1 MGQKRVKFSGVGVG
15 VNQVRFAFQPL
26 YSLHTGGVVAVEA
39 LARPASGGVG
49 DLLGS
54 ALRRGRLVEV
64 DVGLAARAVLDE
76 APHAT
81 LLPLHLN
88 VTALTAAAP
97 KPALQPLFDALGET
111 SRRPREIV
119 LEIGPPFHGIAPA
132 ALLSGMARLG
142 ELGFRLAFDGLG
154 AGDLPLN
161 LLAESRVDLVKLDR
175 TTLRRLPDDPATVA
189 LVESLVH
196 FAARTDLRLVA
207 TGIETED
214 QLNTVRRLGIRVVQ
228 GNLFAPARGGMAP
241 MGAATL
247 ATPDGQEGPPSFTPT
262 SAPTVKDFL
271 RPATTLPAEATC
283 EEVRNVL
290 VDNDA
295 PTGIIGLDEQG
306 RPQWSIDRTRFLL
319 AVTGP
324 FGHAL
329 HANRPAER
337 LADAPHVIR
346 HGAAALELLD
356 LVTDA
361 DWDRTADDVVVIDD
375 AGRCQGVV
383 LVHEVVR
390 GLADAKIEEA
400 AALNPLTRLPGSDSV
415 ARAVD
420 RRIAAG
426 QPLVVGWLDVDSF
439 KKVNDTVGFAA
450 GDDLIRA
457 LGRKLTDLAT
467 NLGGVT
473 VSHVGGDDFL
483 IACDIDKITT
493 VADGLLD
500 SRWYAEGLPVTVSL
514 ATLVC
519 AGSSVGSYREISR
532 LLAPLKKHAKDVT
545 GSSWVNSWPG
555 TDRIEVLRGINSQ
568 RMPRQRPAS

>member
-1 MGQKRVKFSGVGVG
+1 M
-15 VNQVRFAFQPL
+15 NQVRFAFQPL
-26 YSLHTGGVVAVEA
+26 YSLHTGGVVALEA
-39 LARPASGGVG
+39 LARPSSGGVG

-64 DVGLAARAVLDE
+64 DVNLAARAILDE

-97 KPALQPLFDALGET
+97 KPALQPLFDALAEAG
-111 SRRPREIV
+111 RRPRELV
-119 LEIGPPFHGIAPA
+119 LEIGPPFHGIAPSA
-132 ALLSGMARLG
+132 MLAGLSRLT

-161 LLAESRVDLVKLDR
+161 LLAEAPVDMVKMDR
-175 TTLRRLPDDPATVA
+175 TALRRLPDDPATVA

-196 FAARTDLRLVA
+196 FAARTQVRLVA
-207 TGIETED
+207 TGIETEG
-214 QLNTVRRLGIRVVQ
+214 QLNTVRQLGIRIVQ
-228 GNLFAPARGGMAP
+228 GNLFAPARRGMVST
-241 MGAATL
+241 GAVTL
-247 ATPDGQEGPPSFTPT
+247 ATPDPHLGPHTFTPT
-262 SAPTVKDFL
+262 AAHTVKDFL

-290 VDNDA
+290 IESDA
-295 PTGIIGLDEQG
+295 PTGIVGVDDQG

-329 HANRPAER
+329 HAHRPAER

-346 HGAAALELLD
+346 NGAAALELLD
-356 LVTDA
+356 LIADA
-361 DWDRTADDVVVIDD
+361 DWDRSGDDVVVVDD
-375 AGRCQGVV
+375 SGRCQGVV
-383 LVHEVVR
+383 LVNEVVR
-390 GLADAKIEEA
+390 GMAEAKVEEA

-415 ARAVD
+415 ARDVD

-426 QPLVVGWLDVDSF
+426 QPVVVGWLDIDSF
-439 KKVNDTVGFAA
+439 KRVNDSVGFAA

-457 LGRKLTDLAT
+457 LGRKLTDLS
-467 NLGGVT
+467 NKLGGVA

-500 SRWYAEGLPVTVSL
+500 TPWSAENLPVTVSL

-519 AGSSVGSYREISR
+519 AGATVSSYREISR

-555 TDRIEVLRGINSQ
+555 TDKIEVLRGMSPRQ
-568 RMPRQRPAS
+568 MPRQRPAS

>member
-1 MGQKRVKFSGVGVG
+1 M
-15 VNQVRFAFQPL
+15 NQVRFAFQPL

-97 KPALQPLFDALGET
+97 KPALQALFDALGQT
-111 SRRPREIV
+111 SRRPREVV
-119 LEIGPPFHGIAPA
+119 LEIGPPFHGIAPG
-132 ALLSGMARLG
+132 ALLAGLARLS

-161 LLAESRVDLVKLDR
+161 LLAESKVDLVKMDR
-175 TTLRRLPDDPATVA
+175 TALRRLPDDPATVA

-196 FAARTDLRLVA
+196 FAARTAVRLVA
-207 TGIETED
+207 TGIETEA
-214 QLNTVRRLGIRVVQ
+214 QLDTVRSLGIRIVQ
-228 GNLFAPARGGMAP
+228 GNLFAPARKGMVST
-241 MGAATL
+241 GSITL
-247 ATPDGQEGPPSFTPT
+247 ATPEGHQGPHTFAPT
-262 SAPTVKDFL
+262 STPTVKDYL
-271 RPATTLPAEATC
+271 RPATTLPLDATC
-283 EEVRNVL
+283 EQVRNVL
-290 VDNDA
+290 IDNDA
-295 PTGIIGLDEQG
+295 PTGIVGLDDDG

-375 AGRCQGVV
+375 TGRCQGVV

-400 AALNPLTRLPGSDSV
+400 AALNPLTRLPGSDTV
-415 ARAVD
+415 ARDVD
-420 RRIAAG
+420 RRIAAN
-426 QPLVVGWLDVDSF
+426 QPLVVGWIDVDAF

-457 LGRKLTDLAT
+457 LGRKLGDLAAK
-467 NLGGVT
+467 LGGVT

-483 IACDIDKITT
+483 IACDVDKITT
-493 VADGLLD
+493 VADHLLD
-500 SRWYAEGLPVTVSL
+500 SPWYAEGLAVTVSL

-519 AGSSVGSYREISR
+519 AGASVGSYREISR
-532 LLAPLKKHAKDVT
+532 LLAPLKKSAKDVQ

-555 TDRIEVLRGINSQ
+555 TERIEILRGLNPQ
-568 RMPRQRPAS
+568 QMPKQRPAS

>member
-1 MGQKRVKFSGVGVG
+1 MR
-15 VNQVRFAFQPL
+15 QVRFAFQPL

-39 LARPASGGVG
+39 LARPASGGVT

-81 LLPLHLN
+81 LLPLHIN

-97 KPALQPLFDALGET
+97 KTALQPLFDALAESG
-111 SRRPREIV
+111 RRPREIV
-119 LEIGPPFHGIAPA
+119 LEVGPPFHGIAPG
-132 ALLSGMARLG
+132 ALLPGLARLG

-161 LLAESRVDLVKLDR
+161 LLADSPVDMVKMDR
-175 TTLRRLPDDPATVA
+175 TSLRRLPEDPATVA

-196 FAARTDLRLVA
+196 FTARTDLRLVA

-214 QLNTVRRLGIRVVQ
+214 QLNTVRQLGIRIVQ
-228 GNLFAPARGGMAP
+228 GNLFAPARRNMVSTGTI
-241 MGAATL
+241 TL
-247 ATPDGQEGPPSFTPT
+247 ATPDAQLGPASFTPVGN
-262 SAPTVKDFL
+262 PTVKDFL
-271 RPATTLPAEATC
+271 RPATTLPAGATC
-283 EEVRNVL
+283 EEVRAVL

-295 PTGIIGLDEQG
+295 PTGIVGIDDEG

-319 AVTGP
+319 AVTGR
-324 FGHAL
+324 FGYAL

-346 HGAAALELLD
+346 HGAGALELLD
-356 LVTDA
+356 LVADA

-375 AGRCQGVV
+375 LGRCHGVV

-390 GLADAKIEEA
+390 GMAEAKIEEA
-400 AALNPLTRLPGSDSV
+400 AALNPLTRLPGSDAV
-415 ARAVD
+415 ARNVD

-457 LGRKLTDLAT
+457 LGRTLTDLAGA
-467 NLGGVT
+467 LGGVT

-493 VADGLLD
+493 VADHVLD
-500 SRWYAEGLPVTVSL
+500 TEWIAEGMPVTISL

-519 AGSSVGSYREISR
+519 AGSTVSSYREISR
-532 LLAPLKKHAKDVT
+532 LLAPLKKYAKSIT

-555 TDRIEVLRGINSQ
+555 TDRIEVLRGLSPDN
-568 RMPRQRPAS
+568 RPEQRPAS